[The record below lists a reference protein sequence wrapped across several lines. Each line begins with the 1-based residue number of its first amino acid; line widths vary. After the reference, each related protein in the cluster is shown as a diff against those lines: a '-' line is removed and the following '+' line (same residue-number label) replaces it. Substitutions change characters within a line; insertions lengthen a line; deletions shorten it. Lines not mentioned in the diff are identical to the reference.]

1 MIQGIGET
9 ERRIKWT
16 QFQRGNNGG
25 HAVWCSYAGHE
36 NDLVDDGINHTSMA
50 LNVNEDMFGC
60 CCCFFAF
67 LITVL
72 TSNLVILCSR
82 QNEVELSAATQD
94 DISWLKQLYLKCD
107 VVFVL
112 FFVFCFLCLCFS
124 LVLLLWWVSA
134 RSKWSLSSDMTCQ
147 SRQEKCSLKVTLLW
161 CLYSVCH
168 YTFHFL
174 CAKIYNL
181 SFDRRSKHL

>member
-1 MIQGIGET
+1 MEVMLFDVPMLATKMTWLMMESITPPWHWMLMKI
-9 ERRIKWT
+9 
-16 QFQRGNNGG
+16 
-25 HAVWCSYAGHE
+25 C
-36 NDLVDDGINHTSMA
+36 LV
-50 LNVNEDMFGC
+50 VVVF
-60 CCCFFAF
+60 FFAF

-72 TSNLVILCSR
+72 TSNLVIHCSR

-112 FFVFCFLCLCFS
+112 FFVFRFLCLCFS